1 MSPEKGTFSVHKR
14 NWSLNRSGPVDEK
27 RHNEKVKEAIKDR
40 LPELVSDGSIITADP
55 NAKRIVKIPL
65 KSLELPRFKF
75 GKNSQGFGAGPGDA
89 GDPLGTGRPGGQRK
103 GEGAGSEPGV
113 EYYEAEFTLDELRQL
128 IYEDLGLPYL
138 EPKQARELTEEKL
151 EFDRLLHKP
160 RTANIDLM
168 RTMLANLKR
177 TAAETGEVGI
187 SEFEND
193 DIWVRTWDVERERST
208 NAVIIAMADISGSM
222 GDFERYVE
230 RAFCWWMCDALRQ
243 LYPRVEI
250 VFIVHD
256 TKADEVTEEA
266 FFTRGSGGG
275 TIVSSANILAR
286 ELISHRFPP
295 QSYNLYVVH
304 FSDGDNYS
312 LDDETAVE
320 SVKDLLNL
328 GINQYGYI
336 QIGTY
341 GYGGDLLGLYNRSID
356 HPRFHTRTI
365 GSKTDIY
372 PALKAIFDSERI

>member
-1 MSPEKGTFSVHKR
+1 MSPEKGSFSIHKR
-14 NWSLNRSGPVDEK
+14 DWSLNRSGPEDEK
-27 RHNEKVKEAIKDR
+27 RHNEKIKEAIKDR
-40 LPELVSDGSIITADP
+40 LPELISDGSIITADP
-55 NAKRIVKIPL
+55 GAKRIVKIPL

-75 GKNSQGFGAGPGDA
+75 GKNSQGFGAGPG
-89 GDPLGTGRPGGQRK
+89 GTGEPLGGSGTPGGPGK
-103 GEGAGSEPGV
+103 GEGGAGSEPGV

-138 EPKQARELTEEKL
+138 EPKQTRELTEEKL

-177 TAAETGEVGI
+177 TAAETGEVGVTD
-187 SEFEND
+187 FENE

-256 TKADEVTEEA
+256 TTATEVTEEA

-275 TIVSSANILAR
+275 TMCSSANLLAK
-286 ELISHRFPP
+286 ELITHRYPP
-295 QSYNLYVVH
+295 QSYNLYLVH

-312 LDDETAVE
+312 QDDEPAVE
-320 SVKDLLNL
+320 SIKDLLNL
-328 GINQYGYI
+328 GVNQYGYI
-336 QIGTY
+336 QISTY
-341 GYGGDLLGLYNRSID
+341 GGGLQKLYERSIN
-356 HPRFHTRTI
+356 HPRFHTRSI
-365 GSKTDIY
+365 GNKTDIY